1 MEELR
6 TRELR
11 AASAFIRE
19 MYALRDLQEFQT
31 YIVSALPRVVP
42 ADYISY
48 NEANPR
54 ARRNTYMSRPR
65 VPAEYEPAFLKHMG
79 EHPIIAH
86 YQETHNG
93 EALRISDLVP
103 RRGFHRLALYNEFF
117 RPLRTEYQMAF
128 TLPAAA
134 PLVVGVAL
142 SRSRIDF
149 SDGERRL
156 LDLLRPHLVQAYRN
170 AEAVT
175 RMREEEAVTGRAL
188 DALPYGLIVLA
199 PDGRVR
205 LLNASAVRLLT
216 AYYSGPLG
224 RGDRLPDDLER
235 WVRHKTAATT
245 ETDGPGN
252 PRAPLVIGRDGHDL
266 VVRLA
271 GAGNERRLLL
281 EERMRAPAPHALLP
295 LGLTRREADVMIWV
309 MQGRTNAEIAA
320 TLGTSPYTVIK
331 HLQHIFAKLGVRSRT
346 AAAAHVQKILALPP
360 A

>member
-1 MEELR
+1 V
-6 TRELR
+6 
-11 AASAFIRE
+11 SAFIRE
-19 MYALRDLQEFQT
+19 MYALRDLEEFQI
-31 YIVSALPRVVP
+31 YILSALPRVVP

-65 VPAEYEPAFLKHMG
+65 VPAECEPAFLRHMAD
-79 EHPIIAH
+79 HPIIAH
-86 YQETHNG
+86 YQATRDG
-93 EALRISDLVP
+93 EAWRISDLLP
-103 RRGFHRLALYNEFF
+103 RRRFHRLALYNEFF
-117 RPLRTEYQMAF
+117 RPLRTEYQMAV
-128 TLPAAA
+128 TVPAPA

-156 LDLLRPHLVQAYRN
+156 LNALRPHLVQAYEN

-175 RMREEEAVTGRAL
+175 RMREEEALTGRAL
-188 DALPYGLIVLA
+188 DALPHGLIVLA
-199 PDGRVR
+199 PDGRAR
-205 LLNASAVRLLT
+205 LINAAAVRLLT
-216 AYYSGPLG
+216 VYYGRPLR
-224 RGDRLPDDLER
+224 RGDRLPDELER
-235 WVRHKTAATT
+235 WVRYQTAATAGA
-245 ETDGPGN
+245 DRPGD

-271 GAGNERRLLL
+271 GGGNERGLLL
-281 EERMRAPAPHALLP
+281 EERISAPAPHALLR

-331 HLQHIFAKLGVRSRT
+331 HLQHIFAKFGVRTRT
-346 AAAAHVQKILALPP
+346 AAAARVQKALATPP
-360 A
+360 V